1 MKLLNFCFS
10 AVFLI
15 SNAPT
20 AMAERII
27 TVEPGLWEY
36 THSLEI
42 PGLLGPVATPKT
54 ECIAPEDA
62 QRSLDDLFEEL
73 SDGTGCAVSNL
84 KDTLNTV
91 EFDLNCKPALESI
104 VLQSTG
110 HLVFRYGRTKITG
123 LATGAIS
130 INGAEM
136 TVVAS
141 GSARRIGRCKK

>member
-1 MKLLNFCFS
+1 
-10 AVFLI
+10 
-15 SNAPT
+15 
-20 AMAERII
+20 MAERII

-73 SDGTGCAVSNL
+73 SDGTGCVVSNL

-123 LATGAIS
+123 LATWRNLDKRS
-130 INGAEM
+130 
-136 TVVAS
+136 
-141 GSARRIGRCKK
+141 RDDRCSQWLGTSHWQMQEVTS